1 MLVAVVAII
10 AFIGWRRTIADTV
23 DPYIYG
29 TFYLLIR
36 SNSSISLQLHLEG
49 SNETPEENRDKAGQ
63 DDFFA
68 SEEQFPT
75 SSILEE
81 PAAALVKP
89 KSPRDPVKN
98 GDDGPAPD
106 VSMAVSGEVRRC
118 FLKAVGKSGA
128 IVWYIQGDLFH
139 WYSPKKFKIKL
150 EYQDWYPLE
159 VFLKSFSYQLT
170 LLGGVTSS
178 PVRYIDIE
186 YRLSI
191 YRHF

>member
-1 MLVAVVAII
+1 MRMQWNECGVTPAWNSFDTCAVLVAVVAII

-68 SEEQFPT
+68 SEEQFT
-75 SSILEE
+75 SSSSILEE

-89 KSPRDPVKN
+89 KSPRDLVKN

-128 IVWYIQGDLFH
+128 ILWYIQGDLFH
-139 WYSPKKFKIKL
+139 WYPPKSSKSSIKTGT
-150 EYQDWYPLE
+150 PL
-159 VFLKSFSYQLT
+159 
-170 LLGGVTSS
+170 
-178 PVRYIDIE
+178 
-186 YRLSI
+186 
-191 YRHF
+191 